1 MASRRPNVFILEVQN
16 KAALPLIESSHA
28 HGRRVIAGA
37 SWRRCLGFYSRSVRE
52 RVVYPSAADDP
63 DRCIAF
69 LLRYLSRGHVDVLFP
84 TDDAMTDLVARHQD
98 AIRRHTR
105 LVIPPYDV
113 FRGGRDKI
121 LTLQA
126 AKRAGVP
133 IPRTWYPHE
142 QGLEPVAAEADYPC
156 LIKPAVSAG
165 ARGMTPVNAPQE
177 LIEKLPA
184 VERDFGRCF
193 VQDFVPH
200 TGVQYKVDAVMGEGG
215 ALLAGVVYSKLRYY
229 PPTGGSSVLNQTVRR
244 PDILDLAVRVMR
256 ELNWRGFCDFDFIT
270 DPRDGAVR
278 LMEINPRYPESFRA
292 TCVAGV
298 DMTEMIYQLAC
309 GGDPEPQLDY
319 RPGGLLR
326 FLPGDL
332 LWFLT
337 SRDRFRQLR
346 SFLTFCSPSMQYQIV
361 SRRDPGP
368 IIGYVLEN
376 LLILARPAERAA
388 RFRIGQARGESPSP
402 GR

>member
-1 MASRRPNVFILEVQN
+1 MAPRRPNVFVLEVQN
-16 KAALPLIESSHA
+16 KAALPVIESAHA

-37 SWRRCLGFYSRSVRE
+37 PRRYCLGFYSRSVRE
-52 RVVYPSAADDP
+52 RVIYPSPVDDP
-63 DRCIAF
+63 ERCIAF

-105 LVIPPYDV
+105 LVIPPYEV
-113 FRGGRDKI
+113 FSGGRDKI

-126 AKRAGVP
+126 AERAGVP

-142 QGLEPVAAEADYPC
+142 QGLEAVAAEAEYPC

-165 ARGMTPVNAPQE
+165 ARGMTLVNAPEE
-177 LIEKLPA
+177 LTEKLPA
-184 VERDFGRCF
+184 VEQEFGRCF

-200 TGVQYKVDAVMGEGG
+200 TDVQYKVDAVMGEGG
-215 ALLAGVVYSKLRYY
+215 RLLAGVVYSKLRYY
-229 PPTGGSSVLNQTVRR
+229 PPSGGSSVLYRIVRR
-244 PDILDLAVRVMR
+244 PDVLDLAVSVMR
-256 ELNWRGFCDFDFIT
+256 ELKWYGFCDFDFIT
-270 DPRDGAVR
+270 DPRDGLVK

-309 GGDPEPQLDY
+309 GLDVAPQLDY
-319 RPGGLLR
+319 RAGGFLR

-337 SRDRFRQLR
+337 SRDRFQQLR
-346 SFLTFCSPSMQYQIV
+346 SFLTSFTPSVRCQIV

-368 IIGYVLEN
+368 LIGYLLEN
-376 LLILARPAERAA
+376 LLILASPAERAT
-388 RFRIGQARGESPSP
+388 RFRLRQARQSSPSQ
-402 GR
+402 GE